1 MIEGIIEGILEGL
14 WEVLT
19 DRASDI
25 IQDRNA
31 NPYIRY
37 PLIAAFVIMFCITFV
52 VLTVLGI
59 AEFRKRGFLKKI
71 GGLILIII
79 AGFAIS
85 GIVMIFVN
93 I

>member
-1 MIEGIIEGILEGL
+1 MIEGILEGL

-19 DRASDI
+19 DRAFDI
-25 IQDRNA
+25 VQDRNA

-37 PLIAAFVIMFCITFV
+37 PLIAAFVIMFCIAFV

-71 GGLILIII
+71 GGLILIIT

>member
-19 DRASDI
+19 DRALDI
-25 IQDRNA
+25 

-37 PLIAAFVIMFCITFV
+37 PLIAAFVIMFCIAFV

-71 GGLILIII
+71 GGLILIIT
-79 AGFAIS
+79 AGFAIY